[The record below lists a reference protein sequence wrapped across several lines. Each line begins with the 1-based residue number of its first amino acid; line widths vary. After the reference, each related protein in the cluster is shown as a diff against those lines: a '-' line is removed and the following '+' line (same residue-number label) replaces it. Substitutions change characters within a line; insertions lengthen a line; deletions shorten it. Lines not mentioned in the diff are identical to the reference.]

1 MLQTQQGTITAVHG
15 THILIANEQ
24 HPTIYAHRDKLNF
37 SDPYIG
43 LEVAFELRIIPDMKN
58 PIAAKVRRI

>member
-1 MLQTQQGTITAVHG
+1 MTAVHG

-24 HPTIYAHRDKLNF
+24 HPTIYARRDKLNF

-43 LEVAFELRIIPDMKN
+43 LEVAFELRIVPDVRS
-58 PIAAKVRRI
+58 PVAANVRRI